1 MKLATQLMIGV
12 NTAVIGSM
20 IGVFYL
26 HTQEENR
33 RFEEL
38 KTTMSQQIDSVIS
51 ELHTEEKLAIEA
63 VAKIEY
69 EKQLTCLAKNVYH
82 EASVDGEQGKR
93 AIAWATINRVYH
105 EDYPD
110 TICDVVYQ
118 AERDEDG
125 NPIRDKCQYSWYCDG
140 KPDTIDSEVMWSRSL
155 AIAADVLAK
164 YGKETDP
171 TNGSI
176 MYHAHY
182 VTPFWVTAYDEQVRI
197 DSHIFY
203 N

>member
-1 MKLATQLMIGV
+1 MKLATQLMLAT
-12 NTAVIGSM
+12 NTVVIGYM

-26 HTQEENR
+26 HTKEETR

-38 KTTMSQQIDSVIS
+38 QTSMSQQIETLVSD
-51 ELHTEEKLAIEA
+51 LQTEENLAIAA

-69 EKQLTCLAKNVYH
+69 EKQLTCLANNIYH
-82 EASVDGEQGKR
+82 EASVDGDQGKR

-118 AERDEDG
+118 AELDSEG
-125 NPIRDKCQYSWYCDG
+125 KPIRDKCQYSWYCDG
-140 KPDTIDSEVMWSRSL
+140 KSDVIDSEVMWSRSL

-182 VTPFWVTAYDEQVRI
+182 VNPFWVTAYEEQVRI